1 VVKLEF
7 LLAII
12 VGLTVFLTDF
22 VFGWLTFLSGPIPV
36 IFIMAIIIGLVAG
49 THPGAVFATL
59 ITWIGGI
66 LIGILIAPIVFADI
80 MNPDQTLL
88 GLFLFV
94 FIYPLRGFYT
104 LSYEG
109 NIVEVLVVGLVY
121 LIMMLIVTPVLYL
134 ISFAF
139 APIGVVIGKF
149 IRRRVGGRLAKPSP
163 PVAQETPVIQSTPVV
178 EEPTGFEEPE
188 VVEESTE
195 DEEEFSDDAEN

>member
-7 LLAII
+7 FLAII

>member
-12 VGLTVFLTDF
+12 VGLAVFLTDF
-22 VFGWLTFLSGPIPV
+22 IFGWLTFLSGPIPV
-36 IFIMAIIIGLVAG
+36 IFIIAIIIGLVAG

-66 LIGILIAPIVFADI
+66 LIGVLIAPIVFVDVI
-80 MNPDQTLL
+80 NPDQTLL

-94 FIYPLRGFYT
+94 FVYPLRGFYT

-109 NIVEVLVVGLVY
+109 NIVEVLVMGIVY
-121 LIMMLIVTPVLYL
+121 LILMLIVTPVLYL

-149 IRRRVGGRLAKPSP
+149 IRRRVGGRSVDPSP
-163 PVAQETPVIQSTPVV
+163 VVQETSVIQSTPVV
-178 EEPTGFEEPE
+178 EEPVE
-188 VVEESTE
+188 VEESIE
-195 DEEEFSDDAEN
+195 AEEEFSDSAEN

>member
-1 VVKLEF
+1 MVKLEF
-7 LLAII
+7 FLAII